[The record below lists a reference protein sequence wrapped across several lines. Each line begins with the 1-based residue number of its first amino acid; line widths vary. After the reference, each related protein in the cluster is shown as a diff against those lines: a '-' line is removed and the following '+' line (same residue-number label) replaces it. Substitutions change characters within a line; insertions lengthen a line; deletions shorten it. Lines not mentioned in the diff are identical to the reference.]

1 LKRKSASIWVVS
13 AALVCN
19 GLIAATKFIAAGITG
34 SSAMLSEAVHSVV
47 DTGNQGLMLWGIK
60 RARKRPDDRHPFGY
74 GMEVYFWTFVVAILV
89 FAIGAGVSLYEGVA
103 KLAEPTPIQ
112 RPMLN
117 YIVLAIA
124 MLFESSAWVVAF
136 REFRKRKGAQ
146 HGYFK
151 AVQLSKDPTVFT
163 VLFEDSAAIL
173 GLLAAFI
180 GLLLVQFTG
189 NPVFDALAS
198 IVIGVILACTAT
210 VLAYESKG
218 LLIGEAA
225 SQEVRK
231 GVERIIHQ
239 EPDLLSVNEILTMH
253 MGPEQVLLTA
263 SVDFSDVM
271 SSADVEA
278 RVSALEVKIKLKY
291 PEITKIFIE
300 VQGRDGHLRNSKI
313 SE

>member
-1 LKRKSASIWVVS
+1 MKRKSGSRWVVC

-34 SSAMLSEAVHSVV
+34 SSAMLSEAIHSVV
-47 DTGNQGLMLWGIK
+47 DTGNQGLMLWGIN
-60 RARKRPDDRHPFGY
+60 RAGKKPDDQHPFGY

-89 FAIGAGVSLYEGVA
+89 FAIGAGVSLYEGVT

-180 GLLLVQFTG
+180 GLLLVQLTG

-198 IVIGVILACTAT
+198 IVIGVILACTAA

-225 SQEVRK
+225 SKEVRD

-239 EPDLLSVNEILTMH
+239 EPGLLSVNEVLTMH
-253 MGPEQVLLTA
+253 MGPDEVLLTA

-278 RVSALEVKIKLKY
+278 RVSALEVKIKAKY

-300 VQGRDGHLRNSKI
+300 VQSQYGHLRNKEI
-313 SE
+313 